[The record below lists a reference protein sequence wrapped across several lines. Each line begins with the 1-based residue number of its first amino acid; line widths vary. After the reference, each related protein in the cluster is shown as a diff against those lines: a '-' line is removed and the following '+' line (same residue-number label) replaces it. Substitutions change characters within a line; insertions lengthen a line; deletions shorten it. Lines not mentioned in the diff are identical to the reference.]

1 MLMNSLCL
9 HAGLGIYI
17 GMENDLCTYCLNE
30 YIAKNKCTSSE
41 ARLALFLRLSGEKV
55 LKIKFHGH
63 TFIICKEHIQKIHEF
78 MSEEKKEEI
87 NNQKETANKTEDT
100 KEKKVLKEKKVGRP
114 RKEKENIED
123 IDLSLENLG
132 EIIENNIKKE
142 ST

>member
-63 TFIICKEHIQKIHEF
+63 TFIICKEHIQKIYEF
-78 MSEEKKEEI
+78 MNEEKEE
-87 NNQKETANKTEDT
+87 AGNKAEDT
-100 KEKKVLKEKKVGRP
+100 KEKKVLKERKVGRP
-114 RKEKENIED
+114 RKEKESIED